1 MTQQFNSPLTLTLG
15 HLYPDQLNL
24 YGDRGNILTLQRR
37 CQQRGIQLRVVGL
50 GMGDALAPDEYD
62 MLFIGGGQD
71 KEQAPVAQDLA
82 EMKGIG
88 LWAAIEDGMPVL
100 AVCGGFQL
108 LAHYYR
114 PAEGPDMRGLGVF
127 DAWTIHKGPHVA
139 RCIGD
144 IAIRWNDQTLVGFE
158 NHGGRTYLG
167 TSKPLG
173 KVLKG
178 FGNNAEDH
186 TEGAMY
192 RNAYGTYLHGSLL
205 PKNPHF
211 ADHLINLALRR
222 TYGVGSIASFHV
234 MLNGQNHPD
243 DSAPDSATHA
253 EPNSQTHLNGART
266 DSVAHDVLNSQTHP
280 DDSTLDRPAL
290 AEFTIDALSSLLTPL
305 DDTLEWEAHA
315 SILERLGLHSEAA
328 AVLRSR

>member
-1 MTQQFNSPLTLTLG
+1 MTYASVKPLTLTLG

-24 YGDRGNILTLQRR
+24 YGDRGNIMTLQRR
-37 CQQRGIQLRVVGL
+37 CQARGIELRVVGL
-50 GMGDALAPDEYD
+50 GIGDALAPDEYD

-71 KEQAPVAQDLA
+71 KEQAPVAQDLYDL
-82 EMKGIG
+82 KGIG
-88 LWAAIEDGMPVL
+88 LWAAVEDDMPLL

-127 DAWTIHKGPHVA
+127 DAWTIHKGAHVA

-144 IAIRWNDQTLVGFE
+144 IALSWNGSTLVGFE

-167 TSKPLG
+167 TAKPLG

-186 TEGAMY
+186 TEGAVY

-211 ADHLINLALRR
+211 ADHLISLALKRK
-222 TYGVGSIASFHV
+222 YGGEYADTISGS
-234 MLNGQNHPD
+234 
-243 DSAPDSATHA
+243 
-253 EPNSQTHLNGART
+253 
-266 DSVAHDVLNSQTHP
+266 
-280 DDSTLDRPAL
+280 
-290 AEFTIDALSSLLTPL
+290 LSSLHEEASAQNTAEDSVGVTTAVKEETASGALLQLAPL
-305 DDTLEWEAHA
+305 DDRLEWEAHA
-315 SILERLGLHSEAA
+315 YILERLGLHNAA
-328 AVLRSR
+328 AAALRTHTG

>member
-1 MTQQFNSPLTLTLG
+1 MTQGFRQPLTLTLG

-24 YGDRGNILTLQRR
+24 YGDRGNILTLRRR
-37 CQQRGIQLRVVGL
+37 CQLRGIELRVVGL
-50 GMGDALAPDEYD
+50 GIGDALAPDEYD

-71 KEQAPVAQDLA
+71 KEQAPVAQDLY
-82 EMKGIG
+82 ETKGIG
-88 LWAAIEDGMPVL
+88 VWAAVEDDMPVL

-127 DAWTIHKGPHVA
+127 DAWTIHKGPQVA

-144 IAIRWNDQTLVGFE
+144 IALHWNNTTLVGFE

-167 TSKPLG
+167 TAKPLG

-178 FGNNAEDH
+178 YGNNAEDH
-186 TEGAMY
+186 TEGAVY

-205 PKNPHF
+205 PKNPHL
-211 ADHLINLALRR
+211 ADHLIELALKR
-222 TYGVGSIASFHV
+222 TYKIAVEELTGV
-234 MLNGQNHPD
+234 
-243 DSAPDSATHA
+243 
-253 EPNSQTHLNGART
+253 
-266 DSVAHDVLNSQTHP
+266 DSVVSSTTISANGHLQLEPSVSVEEPLTLVSLN
-280 DDSTLDRPAL
+280 
-290 AEFTIDALSSLLTPL
+290 
-305 DDTLEWEAHA
+305 DTLEWEAHA

-328 AVLRSR
+328 TALTTHAGQHSPRGAYV